1 MGQDG
6 EDPDQRCSHPLEGD
20 APPVVLQPGRR
31 VVPEALEQ
39 PPVALPA
46 APGLHQDQ
54 PPGQHHRQD
63 RRHRHHRS
71 DGTEVSGRDIGEAG
85 DAVLQ
90 GNPGTVGGEADGVV
104 PAAEQE
110 EVEQLVVREAVAE
123 LAPQVI
129 VDVGPVVEGVDGP
142 DQQRLPGLRP
152 SSDRRRRRGSAR

>member
-1 MGQDG
+1 
-6 EDPDQRCSHPLEGD
+6 
-20 APPVVLQPGRR
+20 
-31 VVPEALEQ
+31 
-39 PPVALPA
+39 
-46 APGLHQDQ
+46 
-54 PPGQHHRQD
+54 
-63 RRHRHHRS
+63 
-71 DGTEVSGRDIGEAG
+71 
-85 DAVLQ
+85 
-90 GNPGTVGGEADGVV
+90 VV